1 MAGFRSDTRVTGT
14 AQAARR
20 ALTHFARDTSGT
32 LVIFGL
38 MLFVLMIMMGGI
50 AVDLMRYESTRTN
63 LQNTLDRSTLAA
75 ATLSQDLPPES
86 VVNDYFLKA
95 GLMQYLSGVVVDQG
109 MNYRTVTADANA
121 DTRPMF
127 LQLLGITDLLA
138 RSHSQAEQRL
148 NNVEI
153 MLSLD
158 ISGSM
163 SGAKVANLITAANSF
178 VDTVLNSDPDQK
190 ISIGIVPYNAQV
202 NLPPELMAEF
212 NAVHPNNVTND
223 NCLELPAS
231 VFTTSGMNVTTPL
244 SEMAYADTFST
255 TTQSTSYVAA
265 SSGAPSFGRAYC
277 LKGTFNQILLPTKDA
292 TKLHAKINGLT
303 AGGYTSIMYGMRWGL
318 ELLDPS
324 AQTIFTHLV
333 AGGYM
338 AANMAGHPS
347 AYADTETLKVIVLMT
362 DGENTLHEQIRD
374 DHKDGL
380 SPIWKSTADGYYS
393 IEHTGTLPVA
403 AGVNTYWA
411 PHLCVSTNCMNG
423 TNTAEAWS
431 VLPYNSGAGAVQLDW
446 KDVWATFRDSYVGWQ
461 FYARAL
467 GTSSGTRTTAYNA
480 AISAMEMSYGSTTTE
495 DSQLQQGCA
504 QARVNGVVVY
514 TIGFEA
520 PAIGLTQLKAC
531 ATSQAHF
538 FDATTLTI
546 GTAFKAIANN
556 ISQLR
561 LTQ

>member
-1 MAGFRSDTRVTGT
+1 MAGFRSDTRASGT
-14 AQAARR
+14 AQAVRR
-20 ALTHFARDTSGT
+20 ALTRFARDTSGT
-32 LVIFGL
+32 LIIFGL
-38 MLFVLMIMMGGI
+38 MLFLLMIMMGGI
-50 AVDLMRYESTRTN
+50 AVDLMRYESTRTA

-75 ATLSQDLPPES
+75 ATLSQNLPPTS

-127 LQLLGITDLLA
+127 LQLLGINEFLA
-138 RSHSQAEQRL
+138 RGHSQAEQRL

-163 SGAKVANLITAANSF
+163 SGAKIANLITAANSF

-202 NLPPELMAEF
+202 NLPPELLAEF
-212 NAVHPNNVTND
+212 NVAHPNDVTNV

-231 VFTTSGMNVTTPL
+231 VFTTSGMSTTTPF
-244 SEMAYADTFST
+244 SEMAYADTLSGDAK
-255 TTQSTSYVAA
+255 STSYAA
-265 SSGAPSFGRAYC
+265 TSTGAPNFNNAYC
-277 LKGTFNQILLPTKDA
+277 LKGTFNQVLLPTKDA
-292 TKLHAKINGLT
+292 TKLHAKINGLR

-324 AQTIFTHLV
+324 AQPIFTSLIS
-333 AGGYM
+333 GGYM
-338 AANMAGHPS
+338 ASNLAGHPFD
-347 AYADTETLKVIVLMT
+347 YTDVETLKVIVLMT
-362 DGENTLHEQIRD
+362 DGENTLHEQVKD
-374 DHKDGL
+374 DHKDGP
-380 SPIWKSTADGYYS
+380 SPMWKSTGDGYYS
-393 IEHTGTLPVA
+393 IEHTGTRPVA
-403 AGVNTYWA
+403 AGTNTFWV
-411 PHLCVSTNCMNG
+411 PHLCVSASCTAG

-431 VLPYNSGAGAVQLDW
+431 ASAYNSGAGATRLDW
-446 KDVWATFRDSYVGWQ
+446 RDVWATFRDSYVAWQ

-467 GTSSGTRTTAYNA
+467 GTTSSTRTTAYNN
-480 AISAMEMSYGSTTTE
+480 AITSMEMSYGTTVTE
-495 DSQLQQGCA
+495 DSQLQLGCA
-504 QARVNGVVVY
+504 QAKANGVVVY

>member
-1 MAGFRSDTRVTGT
+1 MAGFRRDTRVSGV
-14 AQAARR
+14 ARAIRR
-20 ALTHFARDTSGT
+20 ALIRFRQDTSGT

-50 AVDLMRYESTRTN
+50 AVDLMRYETTRTN

-75 ATLSQDLPPES
+75 ATLSQALPPES

-95 GLMQYLSGVVVDQG
+95 GLMNYLSGVVVDEG

-121 DTRPMF
+121 DTQPFFM
-127 LQLLGITDLLA
+127 QLLGVNDLLA
-138 RSHSQAEQRL
+138 KGHSQAEQRL

-153 MLSLD
+153 MLALD

-163 SGAKVANLITAANSF
+163 QGTKVANLITAANSF
-178 VDTVLNSDPDQK
+178 IDTVLNSDPDQK

-212 NAVHPNNVTND
+212 NVVHQNDVVND

-231 VFTTSGMNVTTPL
+231 VFTTPAIDRGLAL
-244 SEMAYADTFST
+244 SEMAYADTLSST
-255 TTQSTSYVAA
+255 SQSTSYVSVAN
-265 SSGAPSFGRAYC
+265 GAPAFGNAYC
-277 LKGTFNQILLPTKDA
+277 LKGTYNQILLPTKTA
-292 TKLHAKINGLT
+292 SVLHAKINGLI

-318 ELLDPS
+318 EFLDPS
-324 AQTIFTHLV
+324 TQSIFSDLI

-338 AANMAGHPS
+338 SANLSGHPA
-347 AYADTETLKVIVLMT
+347 AYDDAETLKVVVLMS

-374 DHKDGL
+374 DHKDGP
-380 SPIWKSTADGYYS
+380 SPIYKSVGDGYYS
-393 IEHTGTLPVA
+393 IQHTTGLPAA
-403 AGVNTYWA
+403 AGTNTYWA
-411 PHLCVSTNCMNG
+411 PHLCVSSSCTSG
-423 TNTAEAWS
+423 TNTAEAW
-431 VLPYNSGAGAVQLDW
+431 LAAPYNSGAGVVQLDW
-446 KDVWATFRDSYVGWQ
+446 KDVWAKFRDSYVAWQ

-467 GTSSGTRTTAYNA
+467 GTSSSTRTTAYNN
-480 AISAMEMSYGSTTTE
+480 AISSIEMSYGPTTTE
-495 DSQLQQGCA
+495 DSQLQQVCA
-504 QARVNGVVVY
+504 QAKANGVVVF
-514 TIGFEA
+514 TIGFQA
-520 PAIGLTQLKAC
+520 PSIGLTQLKAC
-531 ATSQAHF
+531 ATSAAHF